1 MHDLAAQLA
10 VIGVAG
16 IASQW
21 VAWRLQIPAIV
32 LLLAVGLVFGP
43 LTGLMNP
50 RVDFGELYTPVVS
63 TAVAIIL
70 FEGGL
75 TLNFR
80 EIRETSTA
88 VRRIVMFCGPLV
100 WLLTALAAHFIGH
113 LSWTTSIILGAL
125 LVVTGPTVISP
136 LLRHA
141 KLKSRP
147 ASILK
152 WEAIVNDPI
161 GALFA
166 VLAFEIYLVLEAG
179 HEAGSLILTVLLA
192 IAIAIPGGIFA
203 GRFLSWAFVRGEAP
217 EYLKAP
223 ILLAAVV
230 GMNSLTNLVL
240 EEGGL
245 LTVTVMGITMAN
257 TKIAS
262 LTELRRFKETITI
275 LLVSGL
281 FVILTASLQREVLFS
296 LEWRV
301 VGFLVAVLFVIRP
314 LAIFI
319 ATIGAGLSWKER
331 LLVGWI
337 APRGIVAVAVA
348 GLFGTTLGSMGV
360 QDADRMIAYTFAVVA
375 ATILLH
381 GFTLGPLARIL
392 DLRSADRPGVL
403 FVGASR
409 FTLAFARRLKA
420 QNVPVLIADANW
432 GRISEARLAE
442 LEAWYGEVLS
452 ESAHH
457 NLNLSRFDHM
467 IAATDNDAYNALI
480 CTDFGPEIG
489 RSDVFQIGD
498 NGESDRRSMN
508 FTIGGLPLFRPGK
521 TYNELRDLI
530 VDGWNFQATR
540 LTDEFGYE
548 RFVETRPENT
558 HAVLWIRPSG
568 AITFAATEGSGKPD
582 VGDTIVS
589 FGPPRQE
596 REQEKI
602 VKATTTER
610 EARAEKAR
618 TAGEK
623 TADRAATEEATET
636 KPASDPHRQPAETAT
651 TSYAPDYAAHP
662 KTAPGSRSGQAT
674 PKPEPSSGKPL
685 STETNA
691 DHAQSK
697 PVDAGDKASS

>member
-32 LLLAVGLVFGP
+32 LLLAVGLVVGP
-43 LTGLMNP
+43 LFGLMNP
-50 RVDFGELYTPVVS
+50 RADFGELYTPVVS

-88 VRRIVMFCGPLV
+88 VRRIVTICGPMV
-100 WLLTALAAHFIGH
+100 WVMTALAAHSIGN
-113 LSWTTSIILGAL
+113 LSWPTAIILGAL

-141 KLKSRP
+141 KLKTRP
-147 ASILK
+147 GSILR

-179 HEAGSLILTVLLA
+179 HRAGSLIMTVLLA
-192 IAIAIPGGIFA
+192 IALAIPGGILA
-203 GRFLSWAFVRGEAP
+203 GRALSWAFARGHSP

-223 ILLAAVV
+223 ILLAAVI

-262 LTELRRFKETITI
+262 LTDLRRFKETITI

-281 FVILTASLQREVLFS
+281 FIILTASLSREVLFS

-301 VGFLVAVLFVIRP
+301 VAFLAAVLFVIRP
-314 LAIFI
+314 LAIFV
-319 ATIGAGLSWKER
+319 ATIGAGLSWRER

-348 GLFGTTLGSMGV
+348 GLFGSTLTKMGV
-360 QDADRMIAYTFAVVA
+360 ADGDRMIAYTFAVVA

-381 GFTLGPLARIL
+381 GFTLGPLARLL
-392 DLRSADRPGVL
+392 DLRSSDRPGIL

-420 QNVPVLIADANW
+420 QNVPVLIADDNW
-432 GRISEARLAE
+432 QRVSEARLAE
-442 LEAWYGEVLS
+442 IEVWYGEILS
-452 ESAHH
+452 ENAHH

-467 IAATDNDAYNALI
+467 IAATDNDAYNALV
-480 CTDFGPEIG
+480 CTDFGPDIG

-521 TYNELRDLI
+521 TFNELRDLI

-548 RFVETRPENT
+548 RFIETRPEGT
-558 HAVLWIRPSG
+558 HAVLWVRPSG
-568 AITFAATEGSGKPD
+568 AIVFASAEGSGKPD
-582 VGDTIVS
+582 EGTTIIS

-623 TADRAATEEATET
+623 PAD
-636 KPASDPHRQPAETAT
+636 KPRGGQLDPHRQPAE
-651 TSYAPDYAAHP
+651 PVAADP
-662 KTAPGSRSGQAT
+662 VPANSASMA
-674 PKPEPSSGKPL
+674 
-685 STETNA
+685 A
-691 DHAQSK
+691 DG
-697 PVDAGDKASS
+697 DAGKAATEPVA